1 MNLAYRYLEKE
12 SFDSYEEFAAGLKS
26 RFRTLS
32 I

>member
-12 SFDSYEEFAAGLKS
+12 SFDSYEEFCRGLKIKV
-26 RFRTLS
+26 RTLS